1 MILTLNKRQLIED
14 GEVSS
19 EPMTDT
25 PPNSEGETVF
35 ERIKDSLDFAN
46 VLRKHAIDK
55 SEANRRAILSVTR
68 RRFKD
73 EDVTE
78 HAWRVHKPQIIEGI

>member
-1 MILTLNKRQLIED
+1 M
-14 GEVSS
+14 
-19 EPMTDT
+19 
-25 PPNSEGETVF
+25 
-35 ERIKDSLDFAN
+35 ERIKDSIKFAN

-55 SEANRRAILSVTR
+55 TEANRRAILSVTR

-78 HAWRVHKPQIIEGI
+78 SAWRVHRP